1 MIKKFGNLFN
11 KIEENALIIAL
22 AIMVAVIFFQVVMRY
37 IFNNSPSWSEEFAR
51 YLFVWFSWMG
61 VSAGLKDNE
70 HLKVELLSIALKK
83 RGLLKSNEVINILVS
98 LVWLFTTAVVTFY
111 GFEVVMAQMDMNVL
125 TPAMRAPVWIA
136 YLSIP
141 ACSGIVGIRL
151 LVKIFESLKN
161 IFGKTNS
168 ESEVSK

>member
-1 MIKKFGNLFN
+1 MVKKLANIFN
-11 KIEENALIIAL
+11 KIEENALMIAL
-22 AIMVAVIFFQVVMRY
+22 AVMVAVIFLQVVMRY
-37 IFNNSPSWSEEFAR
+37 VFNNSPSWSEEFSR

-70 HLKVELLSIALKK
+70 HLRVELLSIALKR
-83 RGLLKSNEVINILVS
+83 RGFVKSNEMVNILVS
-98 LVWLFTTAVVTFY
+98 LVWLFTTAVVTIY
-111 GFEVVMAQMDMNVL
+111 GIEVVMAQMDMNVL

-141 ACSGIVGIRL
+141 ACSAVVGIRL
-151 LVKIFESLKN
+151 LGKIIESLKI

-168 ESEVSK
+168 ESEVAK